1 MGWVRDESGVSVQ
14 SDGETITLRQPY
26 LLVDTGSNPVDVAM
40 HPGNYL
46 GGSSGNEP
54 LPAFNSAYPNDPRLL
69 LDAYGVNSDGSA
81 KRIDALYSN
90 NRTFRFPAPN
100 VVPITGYRWRV
111 SFETQTPE
119 IPWTTLVKQQVA
131 TGVFRDAYLFLTQKM
146 VEKVI
151 RISIEC
157 RIKEA
162 AVGNA
167 IEVLSEQAGAIH
179 KINGRYYAFEP
190 SELMDAED
198 RKDYRANLSWVRPT
212 GIPNIDID
220 TLPNNTYFPQVFS
233 KLPDEPQEPWTKPPL
248 HEVVLKPWPTDPS
261 ALPTFVSVLNRKFNP
276 NGYAQV
282 LALLP

>member
-1 MGWVRDESGVSVQ
+1 MSAQG
-14 SDGETITLRQPY
+14 DGQNVGFSQTY
-26 LLVDTGSNPVDVAM
+26 LLSGDIDPAHAAANPT
-40 HPGNYL
+40 NYA
-46 GGSSGNEP
+46 GGSSGNET
-54 LPAFNSAYPNDPRLL
+54 LPAYNSAHPSNQALRL
-69 LDAYGVNSDGSA
+69 DSYAIGKNGVEN
-81 KRIDALYSN
+81 RITALYSTD
-90 NRTFRFPAPN
+90 RRFRFPAPN
-100 VVPITGYRWRV
+100 VVPVTGYRWRV

-146 VEKVI
+146 SEKII

-220 TLPNNTYFPQVFS
+220 TLPANTYFPQVFS

-248 HEVVLKPWPTDPS
+248 HEVILKPWPNSPS
-261 ALPTFVSVLNRKFNP
+261 SLPTFVSVLNRKFNP